1 MATLEAKLET
11 GYASRKSTKLILL
24 WRWSSCAPSNLAG
37 IRFHGKFV
45 GTFSYRKTFIEIQF
59 EVLQKMHIEALFA
72 FNVVRVLFEW
82 VFIIRG
88 SSLPAPHPNFV
99 RYVSL
104 YATRMLT
111 ECLDNSIYN
120 SVCYAVSNGTRI
132 SCLNIP
138 KQIVR
143 GATLLSL
150 SYTHTSNI
158 NIKLKSIGER
168 LCENSVEHIN
178 IYHQI
183 SIQT

>member
-1 MATLEAKLET
+1 MRHQIWRELDFMESLLELLVTAKLL
-11 GYASRKSTKLILL
+11 SKFNLKCCRKCISKHCLYSMLYEYYL
-24 WRWSSCAPSNLAG
+24 NECS
-37 IRFHGKFV
+37 
-45 GTFSYRKTFIEIQF
+45 
-59 EVLQKMHIEALFA
+59 
-72 FNVVRVLFEW
+72 
-82 VFIIRG
+82 IIRG
-88 SSLPAPHPNFV
+88 SSLPAPYPNFV

-111 ECLDNSIYN
+111 QCLDNSIYN

-132 SCLNIP
+132 SCLNNP

-178 IYHQI
+178 IYHQL